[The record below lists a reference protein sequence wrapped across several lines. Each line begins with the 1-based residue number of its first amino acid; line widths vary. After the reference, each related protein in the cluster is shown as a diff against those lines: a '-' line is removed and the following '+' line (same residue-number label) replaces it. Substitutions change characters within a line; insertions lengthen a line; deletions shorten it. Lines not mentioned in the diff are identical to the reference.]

1 MTELPS
7 YRLLWL
13 PAVSTLCPVK
23 RWNLDFRTCNIS
35 SVYHAF
41 HTGRHFLSAT
51 EYSPAR
57 TLQRTIDK
65 GPINPGIIFLNNAVT
80 RFLPKLVHCSNLMLR
95 WSFQIIRLRWG
106 MCLNREYHHY
116 YFEYG
121 EGPSRWGIIIKSS
134 VQFWTIEETNTIAID
149 EKYIYHNGGN
159 LHVYLT
165 LEW

>member
-1 MTELPS
+1 MTELQS

-13 PAVSTLCPVK
+13 PAVSSLFPVK
-23 RWNLDFRTCNIS
+23 RWNLDFRTCNML

-41 HTGRHFLSAT
+41 YTGRHSLSAT
-51 EYSPAR
+51 EYFPAR
-57 TLQRTIDK
+57 ALQRTGAIK
-65 GPINPGIIFLNNAVT
+65 GRWTQVPGIIFLNNAVT

-95 WSFQIIRLRWG
+95 WSFQIIHLRWG

-134 VQFWTIEETNTIAID
+134 FQFWTVEETNTIAID
-149 EKYIYHNGGN
+149 EKYI
-159 LHVYLT
+159 
-165 LEW
+165 

>member
-23 RWNLDFRTCNIS
+23 RWNLDFRTCNML

-41 HTGRHFLSAT
+41 YTGRHSLSAT
-51 EYSPAR
+51 EYFPAR
-57 TLQRTIDK
+57 ALQRTVDK
-65 GPINPGIIFLNNAVT
+65 GPMNPGPRCFILEYNST
-80 RFLPKLVHCSNLMLR
+80 STFLPKLVHCSNLMLR

-121 EGPSRWGIIIKSS
+121 EGPSGWGIIIKSPF
-134 VQFWTIEETNTIAID
+134 QFWTVEETNTIAID
-149 EKYIYHNGGN
+149 EKYI
-159 LHVYLT
+159 
-165 LEW
+165 

>member
-23 RWNLDFRTCNIS
+23 RWNLDFRSCDIS

-41 HTGRHFLSAT
+41 HTDRHFLSAT

-57 TLQRTIDK
+57 ALQRIK
-65 GPINPGIIFLNNAVT
+65 GQWTQDPGVLFLNTSNST
-80 RFLPKLVHCSNLMLR
+80 FLPKLVHCSNLMLR

-106 MCLNREYHHY
+106 MCWEIVNITIITSN
-116 YFEYG
+116 G

-134 VQFWTIEETNTIAID
+134 VQFWTVEETNTIALD
-149 EKYIYHNGGN
+149 EKYI
-159 LHVYLT
+159 
-165 LEW
+165 